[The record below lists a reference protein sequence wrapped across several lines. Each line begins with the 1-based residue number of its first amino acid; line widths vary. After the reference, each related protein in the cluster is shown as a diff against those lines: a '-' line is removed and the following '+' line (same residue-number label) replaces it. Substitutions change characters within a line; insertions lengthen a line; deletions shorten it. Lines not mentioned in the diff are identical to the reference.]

1 VHHLNKLTEMHQN
14 KIDAANLALFF
25 YVS

>member
-1 VHHLNKLTEMHQN
+1 MHQN